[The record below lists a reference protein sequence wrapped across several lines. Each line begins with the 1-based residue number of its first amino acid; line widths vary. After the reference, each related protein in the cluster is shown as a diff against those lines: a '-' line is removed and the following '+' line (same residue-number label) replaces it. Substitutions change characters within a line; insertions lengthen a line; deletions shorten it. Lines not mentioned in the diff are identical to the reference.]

1 MSTRTLSMRSIREL
15 YRLKFEAGLSH
26 QQIARAL
33 QISKGVV
40 AKYVRL
46 AEAAGLG
53 PTELLA
59 LSEDALLARLRPSR
73 PAPVRHV
80 PPDYAAVHQELKRK
94 GVTLTLLWEEYVA
107 AHPGASTYRYS
118 QFAQRYRD
126 FAARLRR
133 SMRQVHRA
141 GEKLFVDYAGQTVPY
156 GEAGE
161 RAQIFVATLGASSY
175 TFACAS
181 PRQTLGDWVGALVR
195 AFEYLGGVPELVV
208 PDNARALIADPDRYA
223 PQYGG
228 YCAWAVSQGYT
239 ASADPKVWKI
249 VDGRLYLNYNA
260 EVGRTWEKDVPG
272 NIAKANANWPK
283 VLG

>member
-1 MSTRTLSMRSIREL
+1 MSTRTLTMRSIREL

-26 QQIARAL
+26 ERIARAL
-33 QISKGVV
+33 GISKGVV

-46 AEAAGLG
+46 AEAAELG
-53 PTELLA
+53 AAALLA
-59 LSEDALLARLRPSR
+59 LPEEELVRRLRPTR

-80 PPDYAAVHQELKRK
+80 QPDYAVVHQELKRK
-94 GVTLTLLWEEYVA
+94 GVTLMLLWEEYVA

-156 GEAGE
+156 GEAGG

-175 TFACAS
+175 TFACATA
-181 PRQTLGDWVGALVR
+181 RQTLADWVDGLVR
-195 AFEYLGGVPELVV
+195 AFEYIAGSPELVI
-208 PDNARALIADPDRYA
+208 PDNARALIADPDRYE
-223 PQYGG
+223 PQ
-228 YCAWAVSQGYT
+228 
-239 ASADPKVWKI
+239 ASATLLDLAAHHGTAILPA
-249 VDGRLYLNYNA
+249 RLS
-260 EVGRTWEKDVPG
+260 V
-272 NIAKANANWPK
+272 ANS
-283 VLG
+283 